1 MKVEIDSGSGFCFGV
16 VNAIR
21 KAEEALDGG
30 EKLYCLGDIVH
41 NDVELSRLAEKG
53 LVTLTY
59 EEYSQLKNATV
70 LIRAHGEPP
79 QTYETARNN
88 NITLIDA
95 TCPVVLRLQQKIL
108 WKSKD
113 KDSGRQQ
120 IIIFGKEGHAE
131 VNGLVGQTGDS
142 AIVINTPADIGR
154 IDFSQP
160 VAIFSQTTQDPEK
173 YQQIVD
179 IIKERMQNPHQLE
192 VNETICR
199 QVSNR
204 AKELKVFARKHDVIV
219 FVSGPNSSNGRALFE
234 ICLNENPNTFF
245 VSTSGDIK
253 DDFFANAESAG
264 ICGATSTPRWLME
277 HIAEYI
283 KNLSI

>member
-21 KAEEALDGG
+21 KAEEAMDGG
-30 EKLYCLGDIVH
+30 ENLYCLGDIVH
-41 NDVELSRLAEKG
+41 NDVELGRLAEKG

-59 EEYSQLKNATV
+59 SEFSRLKNATV

-79 QTYETARNN
+79 QTYETAKNN

-95 TCPVVLRLQQKIL
+95 TCPVVLRLQQKIMR
-108 WKSKD
+108 KYRD
-113 KDSGRQQ
+113 DGSGRQQ
-120 IIIFGKEGHAE
+120 VVIFGKQGHAE
-131 VNGLVGQTGDS
+131 VNGLVGQTDDQ
-142 AIVINTPADIGR
+142 AIVINSPEDIDK
-154 IDFSQP
+154 IDFTRP

-173 YQQIVD
+173 YQQIVS
-179 IIKERMQNPHQLE
+179 ILRERMHHQDQLE
-192 VNETICR
+192 VNDTICR

-204 AKELKVFARKHDVIV
+204 AKELKVFARKHDVII

-234 ICLNENPNTFF
+234 ICHNENPRTFF
-245 VSTSGDIK
+245 VSTAADIRHS
-253 DDFFANAESAG
+253 FFSDAASVG

-277 HIAEYI
+277 HISEYI
-283 KNLSI
+283 KNL